1 MRWGGKS
8 MKVFL
13 ISCAVAII
21 VAIGAVSV
29 LDSYQRPAE
38 MAYKSSTGVR
48 L

>member
-1 MRWGGKS
+1 

-21 VAIGAVSV
+21 DGVGATYV
-29 LDSYQRPAE
+29 LDAFQTPAE
-38 MAYKSSTGVR
+38 MAYKSPTGVR

>member
-1 MRWGGKS
+1 
-8 MKVFL
+8 MKMFL

-21 VAIGAVSV
+21 VAIGATFV
-29 LDSYQRPAE
+29 LDAYQEPAE

>member
-1 MRWGGKS
+1 

-21 VAIGAVSV
+21 VGIGAVYV
-29 LDSYQRPAE
+29 LDAYQKPADI
-38 MAYKSSTGVR
+38 AFASPSGVR

>member
-1 MRWGGKS
+1 

-21 VAIGAVSV
+21 VAVGAVYV
-29 LDSYQRPAE
+29 LDAYQRPATS
-38 MAYKSSTGVR
+38 AFASSSGVR

>member
-1 MRWGGKS
+1 

-21 VAIGAVSV
+21 VAIGAVYT
-29 LDSYQRPAE
+29 LDAYQQPADVSFT
-38 MAYKSSTGVR
+38 SSTGVR

>member
-1 MRWGGKS
+1 

-21 VAIGAVSV
+21 VAIGATFV
-29 LDSYQRPAE
+29 LDAYQKPAE

>member
-1 MRWGGKS
+1 

-21 VAIGAVSV
+21 VAVGSVYV
-29 LDSYQRPAE
+29 LDAYQKPAE
-38 MAYKSSTGVR
+38 VAYKSSSGVR